1 MLPCAG
7 SGARADGNGSRAQQ
21 VQGWSPGLT
30 SASGWLR
37 RAMGTGQGQ
46 VGVSHCPGRVGI
58 SQAGHSCAPTDLRQ
72 EVQCDSSP
80 QAETG
85 LQSHEPDGQASGTR
99 RDATAPHKENFQP
112 EGSCLLLE
120 AARRVIVV
128 CPLLGLEGQVTCSD
142 IRTACV
148 QHRPFPF
155 NYTSTAKLL
164 DANEGSIPANFLHM
178 E

>member
-1 MLPCAG
+1 MPADGWQLVKLWKLNCISEPSVVSVETQRWDFLCWHLLPCAG

-21 VQGWSPGLT
+21 VQGCSPGLT

-99 RDATAPHKENFQP
+99 RDATGFHLHLTRRTSSLRGAASFLKQP
-112 EGSCLLLE
+112 GE
-120 AARRVIVV
+120 
-128 CPLLGLEGQVTCSD
+128 
-142 IRTACV
+142 
-148 QHRPFPF
+148 
-155 NYTSTAKLL
+155 
-164 DANEGSIPANFLHM
+164 
-178 E
+178 